1 LHVRPPGP
9 DDQPTGLGYRDVAEV
24 LGRYYGVP
32 CYPSLAEMLTA
43 HPLTA
48 DYLPRRQRHLAVSSS
63 LGPAAPALPA
73 AVNWL
78 RAMGQ
83 AGWRTLGGPA
93 GS

>member
-1 LHVRPPGP
+1 M
-9 DDQPTGLGYRDVAEV
+9 
-24 LGRYYGVP
+24 
-32 CYPSLAEMLTA
+32 LAA

-48 DYLPRRQRHLAVSSS
+48 DYLPRRQRHLAASSS
-63 LGPAAPALPA
+63 LGPATLALPA
-73 AVNWL
+73 MVNRL